1 MNKDINSKLCEAGGK
16 KITLTSPQGKKL
28 RQRMITEVAVIAR
41 EKNKCM
47 RGKYYCTVLFI
58 SLLLAIYFLSVNVSN

>member
-1 MNKDINSKLCEAGGK
+1 NKDINSKLCEAGGK

-47 RGKYYCTVLFI
+47 RGEI
-58 SLLLAIYFLSVNVSN
+58 LLHSPIYFPLTSHLFPQC